1 MVTTPFE
8 SLVLYL
14 FSFIQK
20 NMNDNEIKALISL
33 LDDEDREVVQH
44 VESRIRQLGGG
55 LIPFLETEWEGS
67 FNPNLQ
73 KKIEELIHDLQYQSV
88 LERIRTWKNG
98 GGMDLLE
105 GLWIVA
111 TYQYPDL
118 SLEKLRQELEQ
129 LFYKVW
135 LDVGNDVHPV
145 DQVKALNNAFF
156 NTLGFAPN
164 SKHFHSPANSMINQ
178 VLESRKGNPISLCI
192 IYMLIARKIGMPIY
206 GVNLPNLF
214 VLTYKQPNGVQF
226 YVNVFT
232 RGLVFSKNDIDH
244 YIGQLNLK
252 QNDIFYQPC
261 SNVDI
266 VRRTLRNLMLAFEKK
281 GDADRV
287 KEVEAILDAVQD
299 EGDGMPLS
307 DYTQK

>member
-1 MVTTPFE
+1 
-8 SLVLYL
+8 
-14 FSFIQK
+14 
-20 NMNDNEIKALISL
+20 MNDNEIKALISL
-33 LDDEDREVVQH
+33 LDDEDREVAEH
-44 VESRIRQLGGG
+44 VEGRIRQLGGG

-88 LERIRTWKNG
+88 LDRIRDWKNG

-118 SLEKLRQELEQ
+118 LLEKLRQDLDQ
-129 LFYKVW
+129 LYYKVW
-135 LDVGNDVHPV
+135 LDVGADMHPV

-156 NTLGFAPN
+156 NTLGFGPN
-164 SKHFHSPANSMINQ
+164 SKHFHSPANSMLNQ
-178 VLESRKGNPISLCI
+178 VLESRKGNPISLCV
-192 IYMLIARKIGMPIY
+192 IYMLIARKLNMPIY

-214 VLTYKQPNGVQF
+214 VLTYKQPAGVQF
-226 YVNVFT
+226 YINVFT

-266 VRRTLRNLMLAFEKK
+266 IRRSLRNLMLAFEKK
-281 GDADRV
+281 GDIDRV

-299 EGDGMPLS
+299 EGDSMPLS
-307 DYTQK
+307 DYTQR

>member
-1 MVTTPFE
+1 MFNETDHLT
-8 SLVLYL
+8 Y
-14 FSFIQK
+14 
-20 NMNDNEIKALISL
+20 MNDSEIKALISL
-33 LDDEDREVVQH
+33 LDDEDREVVDH
-44 VESRIRQLGGG
+44 VEERIRQIGGQ

-73 KKIEELIHDLQYQSV
+73 KRIEELIHDLQYQSV
-88 LERIRTWKNG
+88 LERIRNWKNG

-105 GLWIVA
+105 GLWIVS

-118 SLEKLRQELEQ
+118 SLDKLREDLEQ
-129 LFYKVW
+129 LYYKVW
-135 LDVGNDVHPV
+135 LDVGTDMHPV

-164 SKHFHSPANSMINQ
+164 SKHFHSPANSMLNQ
-178 VLESRKGNPISLCI
+178 VLESRRGNPISLCV

-214 VLTYKQPNGVQF
+214 VLTFKQPNGVQF
-226 YVNVFT
+226 YINVFT

-261 SNVDI
+261 SNIDI
-266 VRRTLRNLMLAFEKK
+266 IRRTLRNLMLAFEKK
-281 GDADRV
+281 GDTDRV

-307 DYTQK
+307 DYTQR

>member
-1 MVTTPFE
+1 
-8 SLVLYL
+8 
-14 FSFIQK
+14 
-20 NMNDNEIKALISL
+20 MNDSEIKALISL
-33 LDDEDREVVQH
+33 LDDEDREVVDH
-44 VESRIRQLGGG
+44 VEERIRQMGGR

-67 FNPNLQ
+67 FSPNLQ
-73 KKIEELIHDLQYQSV
+73 KRIEELIHDLQYQSV
-88 LERIRTWKNG
+88 LERIRDWRNG

-105 GLWIVA
+105 GLWIIA

-118 SLEKLRQELEQ
+118 SLDKLREDLEQ
-129 LFYKVW
+129 LYYKVW
-135 LDVGNDVHPV
+135 LDVGADMHPV

-164 SKHFHSPANSMINQ
+164 SKHFHSPANSMLNQ
-178 VLESRKGNPISLCI
+178 VLESRRGNPISLCI

-214 VLTYKQPNGVQF
+214 VLTYKQPKGVQF
-226 YVNVFT
+226 YINVFT

-261 SNVDI
+261 SNIDI
-266 VRRTLRNLMLAFEKK
+266 IRRSLRNLMLAFEKK
-281 GDADRV
+281 GDTDRV

-307 DYTQK
+307 DYTQR

>member
-1 MVTTPFE
+1 MFNETDQQT
-8 SLVLYL
+8 Y
-14 FSFIQK
+14 
-20 NMNDNEIKALISL
+20 MNDSEIKALISL
-33 LDDEDREVVQH
+33 LDDEDREVVDH
-44 VESRIRQLGGG
+44 VEERIRQIGGQ

-73 KKIEELIHDLQYQSV
+73 KRIEELIHDLQYQSV
-88 LERIRTWKNG
+88 LERIRNWKNG

-105 GLWIVA
+105 GLWIIS

-118 SLEKLRQELEQ
+118 SLDKLREDLEQ
-129 LFYKVW
+129 LYYKVW
-135 LDVGNDVHPV
+135 LDVGTDMHPV

-164 SKHFHSPANSMINQ
+164 SKHFHSPANSMLNQ
-178 VLESRKGNPISLCI
+178 VLESRRGNPISLCV

-214 VLTYKQPNGVQF
+214 VLTFKQPNGVQF
-226 YVNVFT
+226 YINVFT

-261 SNVDI
+261 SNIDI
-266 VRRTLRNLMLAFEKK
+266 IRRSLRNLMLAFEKK
-281 GDADRV
+281 GDTDRV

-307 DYTQK
+307 DYTQR

>member
-1 MVTTPFE
+1 
-8 SLVLYL
+8 
-14 FSFIQK
+14 
-20 NMNDNEIKALISL
+20 MNDSEIKALISL
-33 LDDEDREVVQH
+33 LDDEDREVVDH
-44 VESRIRQLGGG
+44 VEGRIRQLGGQ

-67 FNPNLQ
+67 FSPNLQ
-73 KKIEELIHDLQYQSV
+73 KRLEELIHDLQYQSV
-88 LERIRTWKNG
+88 LDRIRDWKNG

-105 GLWIVA
+105 GLWIVS

-118 SLEKLRQELEQ
+118 SLDKLREDLEQ
-129 LFYKVW
+129 LYYKVW
-135 LDVGNDVHPV
+135 LDIGADMHPV

-178 VLESRKGNPISLCI
+178 VLESRRGNPISLCI

-261 SNVDI
+261 SNIDI
-266 VRRTLRNLMLAFEKK
+266 IRRTLRNLMLAFEKK
-281 GDADRV
+281 GDTDRV

-307 DYTQK
+307 DYTQR

>member
-1 MVTTPFE
+1 
-8 SLVLYL
+8 
-14 FSFIQK
+14 
-20 NMNDNEIKALISL
+20 MNDNEIKALISL

-129 LFYKVW
+129 LYYKVW

>member
-129 LFYKVW
+129 LYYKVW

>member
-1 MVTTPFE
+1 
-8 SLVLYL
+8 
-14 FSFIQK
+14 
-20 NMNDNEIKALISL
+20 MNDSEIKALISL
-33 LDDEDREVVQH
+33 LDDEDREVVDH
-44 VESRIRQLGGG
+44 VEERIRQMGGQ

-67 FNPNLQ
+67 FSPDLQ
-73 KKIEELIHDLQYQSV
+73 KRIEELIHDLQYQSV
-88 LERIRTWKNG
+88 LERIRNWKNG

-105 GLWIVA
+105 GLWIIA

-118 SLEKLRQELEQ
+118 SLEKLREDLEQ
-129 LFYKVW
+129 LYYKVW
-135 LDVGNDVHPV
+135 LDVGADMHPV

-164 SKHFHSPANSMINQ
+164 SKHFHSPANSMLNQ
-178 VLESRKGNPISLCI
+178 VLESRRGNPISLCV

-214 VLTYKQPNGVQF
+214 VLTFKQPNGVQF
-226 YVNVFT
+226 YINVFT

-261 SNVDI
+261 SNIDI
-266 VRRTLRNLMLAFEKK
+266 IRRSLRNLMLAFEKK
-281 GDADRV
+281 GDTDRV

-307 DYTQK
+307 DYTQR